1 MARHILRAEKYA
13 GNDDFEGGRRW
24 ILRDT
29 TTQELVGGQCP
40 DYAATRAQLYR
51 DCEKIFPSNSVW
63 CGRRVH
69 GGYSIQVD

>member
-1 MARHILRAEKYA
+1 MTRHIITAEKYT
-13 GNDDFEGGRRW
+13 GNDDMGGRRRW

-29 TTQELVGGQCP
+29 TTQEIIGGTCP

-51 DCEKIFPSNSVW
+51 DCDQMWGAGYPW
-63 CGRRVH
+63 YGRRVH